1 MDCVRNGC
9 KRRVVLIDEVVSGKA
24 DKAHMDK
31 TNRHYTIG
39 ELAELAGVSTRT
51 LRHYESL
58 GLLVPQRAH
67 NGYRSYSEADA
78 KVLAQIQAM
87 KLCGLPLATIKQLI
101 QAAPSPAD
109 IYKELTAHLHA
120 LRAQGESLNASIQRT
135 QASLAAIER
144 LEHMSTNDA
153 FEELKAQGIKQ
164 FEETYGQE
172 ARELYGDET
181 IDASN
186 KRMMNLSQDEWDA
199 KELLEES
206 IKVQLRLAFADGDP
220 ESESARELARMHERW
235 IAIHWGSTDD
245 KRAYL
250 GLVQG
255 YLADPRFVAY
265 YDSAAGEGATE
276 FLVQA
281 ITAYQAS

>member
-1 MDCVRNGC
+1 MSNQR
-9 KRRVVLIDEVVSGKA
+9 
-24 DKAHMDK
+24 
-31 TNRHYTIG
+31 YTIG

-78 KVLAQIQAM
+78 KTLAQIQAM

-101 QAAPSPAD
+101 QAAPSPAE

-120 LRAQGESLNASIQRT
+120 LRAQGESLDASIRRT

-144 LEHMSTNDA
+144 LEHMSTTDA
-153 FEELKAQGIKQ
+153 FEALKAQGIQQ

-172 ARELYGDET
+172 ARERYGDEV

-186 KRMMNLSQDEWDA
+186 KRMMDLSQDEWDA
-199 KELLEES
+199 KELLEEG
-206 IKVQLRLAFADGDP
+206 IKVQLRLALADGNP
-220 ESESARELARMHERW
+220 ESEDARELARMHERW
-235 IAIHWGSTDD
+235 IGIHWGSTDD
-245 KRAYL
+245 KAAYM

-265 YDSAAGEGATE
+265 YDNAAGEGATE

-281 ITAYQAS
+281 VMAYQARD